1 MASTEQKAG
10 FRLPWGG
17 SASTDTPEP
26 ETKPED
32 GSPQVDQE
40 GAEMSIATADPTQAP
55 ADGGQAEQV
64 APAEEHKAAPAPA
77 PMPAAV
83 VTHKAGARFVTELVR
98 AMRAELEKHRDSTLD
113 EFRVEAKNHVEGVHK
128 RSAEEV
134 TELRQIADE
143 DIAGVREWSK
153 AEIARIRA
161 ETEERIETRKAEL
174 ESHLEEHA
182 ALIEREIEKV
192 QARVTAY
199 EAEIDAF
206 FASLAQI
213 EDPAAFA
220 SAAQQVPDPPSLEAA
235 GAEAR
240 SEALADLIR
249 AGNAQA
255 EATAELPGDAV
266 EAEAPVAEASAVE
279 ATDAPAATEDAS
291 DAAAVSESAPMDP
304 TDPRTA
310 ALAASEDLAAA
321 ESQAAVDAAT
331 SVSEES
337 EEIPESEA
345 DIVAA
350 RLNGL
355 VPDHVGA
362 IQRAAPADDVVS
374 TQVIV
379 TGLVSVASIASFK
392 RHLSRLAGVNSVG
405 VSSGPDGEFIFKAN
419 HTPGTN
425 LKELLPS
432 ISGYS
437 VRVTSAGDG
446 VINVSAR
453 DPEN

>member
-17 SASTDTPEP
+17 SASTDAPEQ
-26 ETKPED
+26 ETQPED

-40 GAEMSIATADPTQAP
+40 GAQMSIATADPTQAP
-55 ADGGQAEQV
+55 ADGGSPEQV
-64 APAEEHKAAPAPA
+64 APAEELPTASAPA
-77 PMPAAV
+77 PMAAAV
-83 VTHKAGARFVTELVR
+83 APHKPARFVTELVR

-161 ETEERIETRKAEL
+161 ETEERIETRKGEL

-199 EAEIDAF
+199 EVEIDAF
-206 FASLAQI
+206 FASLATI

-249 AGNAQA
+249 AGNAPDETTPEQPA
-255 EATAELPGDAV
+255 GAV
-266 EAEAPVAEASAVE
+266 EAEAPVAEAGAAETVE
-279 ATDAPAATEDAS
+279 AEAPVAEAGAAETVDEG
-291 DAAAVSESAPMDP
+291 APMDP
-304 TDPRTA
+304 QDPRTA

-337 EEIPESEA
+337 EGIPESEA

-355 VPDHVGA
+355 VPEHVGA
-362 IQRAAPADDVVS
+362 IQRAAPAEDMVS

-425 LKELLPS
+425 LKDLLPT

>member
-1 MASTEQKAG
+1 
-10 FRLPWGG
+10 LPWGG
-17 SASTDTPEP
+17 SASTDAPEP
-26 ETKPED
+26 ETQPED
-32 GSPQVDQE
+32 GSPQVEQE
-40 GAEMSIATADPTQAP
+40 GAQMSIATADPTQAP
-55 ADGGQAEQV
+55 ADGGPAELV
-64 APAEEHKAAPAPA
+64 APAEEHPAMPTPV

-83 VTHKAGARFVTELVR
+83 AAHKPARFVTELVR

-249 AGNAQA
+249 AGNAQDETPAEQPVEAVQAVETETPLA
-255 EATAELPGDAV
+255 EATA
-266 EAEAPVAEASAVE
+266 AEAAEATGTAEASAAAE
-279 ATDAPAATEDAS
+279 APSDVATVDE
-291 DAAAVSESAPMDP
+291 APMDP
-304 TDPRTA
+304 QDPRTA

-331 SVSEES
+331 SVSEEA

-362 IQRAAPADDVVS
+362 IQRAAPAEDMVS

-419 HTPGTN
+419 HTPATN
-425 LKELLPS
+425 LKDLLPS

>member
-17 SASTDTPEP
+17 SASTDAPEP

-32 GSPQVDQE
+32 GSPQVEQE
-40 GAEMSIATADPTQAP
+40 GAQMSIATADPTQAP
-55 ADGGQAEQV
+55 ADAVPAEQV
-64 APAEEHKAAPAPA
+64 APAEDHPAAVAAPATP
-77 PMPAAV
+77 AV
-83 VTHKAGARFVTELVR
+83 VAPHKPARFVTELVR

-161 ETEERIETRKAEL
+161 ETEERIDTRKAEL

-206 FASLAQI
+206 FASLTQI

-220 SAAQQVPDPPSLEAA
+220 GAAQQVPDPPSLEAA

-240 SEALADLIR
+240 SEALADLMR
-249 AGNAQA
+249 AGNDQPVETVPATEAALEQPTDSMPADAGAADTTEAQA
-255 EATAELPGDAV
+255 
-266 EAEAPVAEASAVE
+266 
-279 ATDAPAATEDAS
+279 ATDEPSDVAGETAP
-291 DAAAVSESAPMDP
+291 
-304 TDPRTA
+304 
-310 ALAASEDLAAA
+310 L
-321 ESQAAVDAAT
+321 
-331 SVSEES
+331 
-337 EEIPESEA
+337 
-345 DIVAA
+345 
-350 RLNGL
+350 
-355 VPDHVGA
+355 
-362 IQRAAPADDVVS
+362 
-374 TQVIV
+374 
-379 TGLVSVASIASFK
+379 
-392 RHLSRLAGVNSVG
+392 
-405 VSSGPDGEFIFKAN
+405 
-419 HTPGTN
+419 
-425 LKELLPS
+425 
-432 ISGYS
+432 
-437 VRVTSAGDG
+437 
-446 VINVSAR
+446 
-453 DPEN
+453 

>member
-17 SASTDTPEP
+17 SASTDAPEA
-26 ETKPED
+26 ETQPED

-40 GAEMSIATADPTQAP
+40 GAQMSIATADPTQAP

-64 APAEEHKAAPAPA
+64 APAEEHPAAAAAAPMAAP
-77 PMPAAV
+77 V
-83 VTHKAGARFVTELVR
+83 VPHKAGARFVTELVR

-161 ETEERIETRKAEL
+161 ETEERIETRKGEL

-249 AGNAQA
+249 AGNAQE
-255 EATAELPGDAV
+255 EANPEQRA

-279 ATDAPAATEDAS
+279 MVDAQAATEEPS
-291 DAAAVSESAPMDP
+291 AAATVGESAPMDP
-304 TDPRTA
+304 QDPRTA

-350 RLNGL
+350 RLSGL
-355 VPDHVGA
+355 VPEHVGA
-362 IQRAAPADDVVS
+362 IQRAAPPDDMVS

-392 RHLSRLAGVNSVG
+392 RHLSRLTGVNSVG

-419 HTPGTN
+419 HAPGTN
-425 LKELLPS
+425 LKDLLPT

>member
-17 SASTDTPEP
+17 SASTDAPEP
-26 ETKPED
+26 ETQPED

-40 GAEMSIATADPTQAP
+40 GAQMSIATADPTQAP

-64 APAEEHKAAPAPA
+64 APTDEQPAASAPA
-77 PMPAAV
+77 PMVAAV
-83 VTHKAGARFVTELVR
+83 APHKPARFVTELVR

-249 AGNAQA
+249 AGNAQD
-255 EATAELPGDAV
+255 EATPEQPV
-266 EAEAPVAEASAVE
+266 EAEAPAAEASAAETV
-279 ATDAPAATEDAS
+279 DAPAATEEPS
-291 DAAAVSESAPMDP
+291 QAAPVDEAVPMDP
-304 TDPRTA
+304 QDPRTA

-350 RLNGL
+350 RLSGL
-355 VPDHVGA
+355 VPEHVGA
-362 IQRAAPADDVVS
+362 IQRAAPPEDMVS

-419 HTPGTN
+419 HAAGTN
-425 LKELLPS
+425 LKDLLPT

-437 VRVTSAGDG
+437 VRVTSTGDG

>member
-17 SASTDTPEP
+17 SASTDAPEP
-26 ETKPED
+26 ETQPED

-40 GAEMSIATADPTQAP
+40 GAQMSIATADPTQAP
-55 ADGGQAEQV
+55 ADGGSAEQV
-64 APAEEHKAAPAPA
+64 APAEEHPAASAPA
-77 PMPAAV
+77 PMAAAV
-83 VTHKAGARFVTELVR
+83 APHKPARFVTELVR

-161 ETEERIETRKAEL
+161 ETEERIETRKGEL

-249 AGNAQA
+249 AGNAQDETTPEQPA
-255 EATAELPGDAV
+255 EAV
-266 EAEAPVAEASAVE
+266 EAEAPVAEASAAETVE
-279 ATDAPAATEDAS
+279 AEAPVAEAGAAETVD
-291 DAAAVSESAPMDP
+291 ESAPMDP
-304 TDPRTA
+304 QDPRTA

-355 VPDHVGA
+355 VPEHVGA
-362 IQRAAPADDVVS
+362 IQRAAPAEDMVS

-425 LKELLPS
+425 LKDLLPT